1 MNHWVDFSTM
11 RMISVHDE
19 SDQKEIK
26 RGDKPGERRQ
36 RPTPE
41 RFLDSSTF
49 LVGKFKA
56 ITNHDDDKE
65 RPCGLFLG

>member
-1 MNHWVDFSTM
+1 M

-49 LVGKFKA
+49 LVGKFRA
-56 ITNHDDDKE
+56 IVKHSGKKS
-65 RPCGLFLG
+65 CGRFLG